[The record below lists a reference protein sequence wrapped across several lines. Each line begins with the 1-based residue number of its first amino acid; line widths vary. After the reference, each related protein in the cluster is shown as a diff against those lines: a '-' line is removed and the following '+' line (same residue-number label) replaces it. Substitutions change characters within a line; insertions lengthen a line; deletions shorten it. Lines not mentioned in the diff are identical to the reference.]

1 MRDANL
7 EQEEGEKGEV
17 SRRKHEALKWCLTK
31 WSAITKC
38 ASCSV
43 VGSWGEK
50 KRGNSNC
57 LAFLSPTVQ
66 SSFHQKQTP
75 LHLIGVFIQKSCQ
88 IPCSAMYCFHQS
100 QKVAEM
106 LDTDHA
112 RLPGQVT
119 SPSLMEEILS
129 NSRSTTLK
137 GRSHKMCMSG
147 TIVKSKFSMDPTF
160 LNHSI
165 RTS

>member
-1 MRDANL
+1 MQAVLWLVHGKR
-7 EQEEGEKGEV
+7 E
-17 SRRKHEALKWCLTK
+17 
-31 WSAITKC
+31 
-38 ASCSV
+38 
-43 VGSWGEK
+43 

-57 LAFLSPTVQ
+57 LAFLSPIVQ

-88 IPCSAMYCFHQS
+88 ILCPAMYSFHQS

-112 RLPGQVT
+112 RLPEQVT

-129 NSRSTTLK
+129 SSPSTPLK
-137 GRSHKMCMSG
+137 GRSHKICVSG
-147 TIVKSKFSMDPTF
+147 TIIKLKFSMDPTF